1 MFWPS
6 QFLSN
11 TITRWSILSYIPWA
25 HVLWLPRVCY
35 WDVNKNVTTS
45 FELETPN
52 IVRQVG
58 KCFNASG
65 ILLLKLQRI
74 PIVSVFT
81 HLFTYTC
88 CKEFQFGNEFDS
100 NETKWQLHCCLMHWH
115 FLNREFIKSKLGRS
129 SNRQSKLWKNSINVK
144 RCGFIY
150 IRWTAI
156 FVIDF
161 VKIKY
166 PSK

>member
-1 MFWPS
+1 MALPVSLVYNYTLVNFKLYTVS
-6 QFLSN
+6 TCALASKF
-11 TITRWSILSYIPWA
+11 
-25 HVLWLPRVCY
+25 VLLRCKQKCH
-35 WDVNKNVTTS
+35 DIIRTGNS
-45 FELETPN
+45 N
-52 IVRQVG
+52 IVRQVE

-65 ILLLKLQRI
+65 ILLLNLQRI

-100 NETKWQLHCCLMHWH
+100 YETKWQLHCCLMCWH

-129 SNRQSKLWKNSINVK
+129 SNKKSKLGKSSINVK
-144 RCGFIY
+144 RCGFID

-156 FVIDF
+156 FLIDF
-161 VKIKY
+161 VEINY
-166 PSK
+166 PLK